1 MNLNDNIV
9 KKNVLQSRSF
19 EKNYICYKDEEKYR
33 NL

>member
-9 KKNVLQSRSF
+9 KKNMLQSRSF
-19 EKNYICYKDEEKYR
+19 ENNYVCYKDEEKYR